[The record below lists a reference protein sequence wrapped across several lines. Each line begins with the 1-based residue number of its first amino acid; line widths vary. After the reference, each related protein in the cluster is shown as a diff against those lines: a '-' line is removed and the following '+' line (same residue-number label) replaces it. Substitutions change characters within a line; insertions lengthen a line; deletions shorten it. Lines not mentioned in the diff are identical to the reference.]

1 MWLNHKCVFNYKKC
15 IFKTTTRG
23 DKTNPI
29 SYCTSHW
36 PHHPHSDI
44 PGSRYKYTHS
54 VILTCIHRFNTHS
67 HTHIHTHIH
76 SPVHTHS
83 HNHSHTNSHAFF
95 TYIHIHTYTHIHT
108 LIHIFMHSHFHT
120 HTWKTLWPHRATYHF
135 LFPFCIPLFIFV
147 PLSTIPSYISFYLN
161 ISVPLGLVNK
171 STPLLS
177 LEWSLSQSWPYL

>member
-1 MWLNHKCVFNYKKC
+1 MWLNHKRVFNYKKC

-29 SYCTSHW
+29 FYCTSHW

-44 PGSRYKYTHS
+44 PGGRCKYTHS
-54 VILTCIHRFNTHS
+54 VTLTCIHRFTHT

-95 TYIHIHTYTHIHT
+95 TYNHIHTHTFTHSFTYSCIHTFT
-108 LIHIFMHSHFHT
+108 LIHVKHCGHT
-120 HTWKTLWPHRATYHF
+120 ELLTISCFPSVF
-135 LFPFCIPLFIFV
+135 LCSFLYLCPQFL
-147 PLSTIPSYISFYLN
+147 LTSPSI
-161 ISVPLGLVNK
+161 
-171 STPLLS
+171 
-177 LEWSLSQSWPYL
+177 